1 MTSSVPFSYYK
12 ISRVRCDNHLNIFD
26 LLSSYC
32 GSEFIVSVSWDLITY
47 TTNQSSCLRR
57 EQKVIKLVSYS
68 VHKSSEVHICSLVHR
83 RNSWLFDFEL

>member
-1 MTSSVPFSYYK
+1 MTLSVPFSYYK
-12 ISRVRCDNHLNIFD
+12 ISRVRCDNHLNVFD

-32 GSEFIVSVSWDLITY
+32 GSEFIVSWDSITY
-47 TTNQSSCLRR
+47 TTNQSSSLRR

-83 RNSWLFDFEL
+83 CWSIC

>member
-68 VHKSSEVHICSLVHR
+68 VHKSSSCLVPP
-83 RNSWLFDFEL
+83 NS

>member
-32 GSEFIVSVSWDLITY
+32 GSEFIVSWDSSLILPT
-47 TTNQSSCLRR
+47 CLRR